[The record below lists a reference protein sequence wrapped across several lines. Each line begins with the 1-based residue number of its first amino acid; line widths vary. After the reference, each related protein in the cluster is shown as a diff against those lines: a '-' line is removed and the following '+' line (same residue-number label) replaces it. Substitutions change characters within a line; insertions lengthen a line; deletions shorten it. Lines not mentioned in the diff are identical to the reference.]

1 MKLRV
6 AVLAGCIATIGMA
19 GAARAADLFLVE
31 LDVNGQTARLTF
43 RTARAAIDSLETG
56 NISTQVPYSGV
67 EPLTAQMN
75 YRGLP
80 ITLSYATAG
89 STALRF
95 QVPLAGI
102 DVTFNGAGSS
112 TATARDDA
120 QHQLVQYLKN
130 GEALGQMQ
138 KKLAEVS
145 PVDPVAGNPLSLETQ
160 AVVRDFDTAFTAY
173 ATNLAGNASATAPS
187 APDLAG
193 LGLRFGS
200 YSTSGLTT
208 RAVTIPFS
216 WTIRFP
222 HEPDHQL
229 TFSAPVTLADSEGAK
244 SYYAGLGVH
253 YRVPLSRAW
262 ALTSA
267 AGYAITGSRDLG
279 SAAQIASV
287 SVTSSY
293 VLPVQ
298 ETSSFA
304 IGNMIG
310 YYRTLTLTVGDYSF
324 DPGIANVAFRNGAMF
339 SHPVPWFGGGLAM
352 EYSFVNTIFTGSK
365 LYEQSYNQAGVTL
378 GTGRS
383 ATARTYLRAGVNYL
397 FSDKGHGFGLN
408 LGYWF

>member
-6 AVLAGCIATIGMA
+6 AVLAGCLATIGA
-19 GAARAADLFLVE
+19 LGTARAADLFVVDLT
-31 LDVNGQTARLTF
+31 VNAQSSRLTF
-43 RTARAAIDSLETG
+43 KTAREAIDSLETQ
-56 NISTQVPYSGV
+56 NISTQVPYSGI
-67 EPLTAQMN
+67 EPLTALMN

-80 ITLSYATAG
+80 ISMSYATAG

-102 DVTFNGAGSS
+102 DVTFAGSGPS
-112 TATARDDA
+112 VPAARDDA
-120 QHQLVQYLKN
+120 QDQLVAYLKK

-160 AVVRDFDTAFTAY
+160 MVVRDFDTAFTAY
-173 ATNLAGNASATAPS
+173 ATNLAGTATTAAPR

-193 LGLRFGS
+193 IGLRFGS

-208 RAVTIPFS
+208 RAISIPFAY
-216 WTIRFP
+216 TVRFP
-222 HEPDHQL
+222 DDPGQQL

-253 YRVPLSRAW
+253 YRVPLATRW

-267 AGYAITGSRDLG
+267 ASWALTGSRDLG
-279 SAAQIASV
+279 SAAQIVSV

-298 ETSSFA
+298 ETSSLA

-310 YYRTLTLTVGDYSF
+310 YYRTLNLTVGDYSF
-324 DPGIANVAFRNGAMF
+324 DPDIANVAFRNGVMY
-339 SHPVPWFGGGLAM
+339 SHPVSWFGGGLAM
-352 EYSFVNTIFTGSK
+352 EYSLINTLFTGSK
-365 LYEQSYNQAGVTL
+365 LYEQSYNQVGVTL

-383 ATARTYLRAGVNYL
+383 ATAKTYLRAGVNYL

>member
-1 MKLRV
+1 MKLHA
-6 AVLAGCIATIGMA
+6 AVLAGCLVAA
-19 GAARAADLFLVE
+19 GTASAADLFVVDLT
-31 LDVNGQTARLTF
+31 VNAQSSRLTF
-43 RTARAAIDSLETG
+43 RTAREAIDSLETQ
-56 NISTQVPYSGV
+56 NINTQVPYSGV
-67 EPLTAQMN
+67 EPLTALMN

-80 ITLSYATAG
+80 ISMSYATAG

-95 QVPLAGI
+95 EVPLAGI
-102 DVTFNGAGSS
+102 DVTFVGAGSS
-112 TATARDDA
+112 VPAARDNA
-120 QHQLVQYLKN
+120 QDQLVQYLKN
-130 GEALGQMQ
+130 GEALGQIQ

-145 PVDPVAGNPLSLETQ
+145 PVDPIAGNPFSLETQ
-160 AVVRDFDTAFTAY
+160 MVVRDFDTAFTAY
-173 ATNLAGNASATAPS
+173 ATNLAGGATTAAPS

-193 LGLRFGS
+193 IGLRFGS
-200 YSTSGLTT
+200 YSTSGLST
-208 RAVTIPFS
+208 RAITIPFS
-216 WTIRFP
+216 YTVRFP
-222 HEPDHQL
+222 KEPDQQL

-253 YRVPLSRAW
+253 YRVPVARRW

-267 AGYAITGSRDLG
+267 ASWALTGSRDLG
-279 SAAQIASV
+279 SAAQIVSV
-287 SVTSSY
+287 SLTSSY

-298 ETSSFA
+298 ETSSLA

-310 YYRTLTLTVGDYSF
+310 YYRTLNLTVGEYSF
-324 DPGIANVAFRNGAMF
+324 DPDIANVAFRNGLMY
-339 SHPVPWFGGGLAM
+339 SHPVSWFGGGLAM

-383 ATARTYLRAGVNYL
+383 ATAATYVRAGVNYL